1 MFIEK
6 TTIANVKEGFNFLG
20 AHIEKRDKVIVPVN
34 INQGGEDWLKERQ
47 RRTRRWSVLAPIEQ
61 IIQKMTNLGFARR

>member
-47 RRTRRWSVLAPIEQ
+47 RRTRR
-61 IIQKMTNLGFARR
+61 